1 MKITSKVMMVT
12 LETDVTI
19 GNNNAIELTLIHQ
32 ACISRDKLGGVYVDF
47 DLMDFTN
54 IKFLGMDIK
63 DGWDGW
69 KDFKTKMLELGIDV
83 NDLINKKCDEIES
96 EQTIKDLKFVFADH
110 I

>member
-1 MKITSKVMMVT
+1 MKITNKLMMVT

-32 ACISRDKLGGVYVDF
+32 ACISRDKLGGVAVDF

-83 NDLINKKCDEIES
+83 NDLINKKCNEIES
-96 EQTIKDLKFVFADH
+96 EQTIKNLKLIFEDH

>member
-1 MKITSKVMMVT
+1 MKITNKLMMVT

-32 ACISRDKLGGVYVDF
+32 ACISRDKLGGVDVDF
-47 DLMDFTN
+47 DLIDFTN

-83 NDLINKKCDEIES
+83 NDLINKKCNEIES
-96 EQTIKDLKFVFADH
+96 EQTIKNLKLAFADH

>member
-1 MKITSKVMMVT
+1 MKITNKLMMVT

-32 ACISRDKLGGVYVDF
+32 ACIFRDKLGGVDVDF
-47 DLMDFTN
+47 DLIDFIN

-83 NDLINKKCDEIES
+83 NDLINKKCNEIES
-96 EQTIKDLKFVFADH
+96 EQTIKNLKLVFEDH

>member
-1 MKITSKVMMVT
+1 MKITNKLIMVT
-12 LETDVTI
+12 LETDVII

-32 ACISRDKLGGVYVDF
+32 ACISRDKLGGIDVDF

-83 NDLINKKCDEIES
+83 NDLINKKCNEIES
-96 EQTIKDLKFVFADH
+96 EQVIKNLKLAFSDH